1 MVASVESL
9 ISSDG
14 DDPAQVWTSR
24 ELNGALITAVDPV
37 IADDI
42 TRLLLDAFARPP
54 AALREELSALLSAV
68 PAEPRV
74 WPTETQ
80 VSRPVFDVPPIGD
93 VAALAA
99 WLGMSIEELEWFAA
113 RGRWSGRAS
122 ARLRHY
128 RVTRIPKRSG
138 GVRVIE
144 APKERLATVQRK
156 ILDEILS
163 AVPPHPAAHG
173 FVRGRSVR
181 SFAGATYLTS
191 LCTTV
196 LAVADR
202 DQTDWYHAALLRE
215 RHLPQGALTSPAL
228 LNLVLRRLDIRI
240 SGYAAKHGITYTRY
254 ADDLAFSGDG
264 MDTGRL
270 HWFVARV
277 VVAEG
282 FRLHPDKTRVMG
294 EHQRQQLT
302 GLVVNRGLHARRSE
316 YDALKALLH
325 NAAREGA
332 ASQNRVGHQDFRAH
346 VYGRIDWVSTGSPRR
361 RERLLEMAAQVEW

>member
-1 MVASVESL
+1 M
-9 ISSDG
+9 
-14 DDPAQVWTSR
+14 
-24 ELNGALITAVDPV
+24 
-37 IADDI
+37 
-42 TRLLLDAFARPP
+42 
-54 AALREELSALLSAV
+54 
-68 PAEPRV
+68 
-74 WPTETQ
+74 
-80 VSRPVFDVPPIGD
+80 
-93 VAALAA
+93 
-99 WLGMSIEELEWFAA
+99 
-113 RGRWSGRAS
+113 
-122 ARLRHY
+122 
-128 RVTRIPKRSG
+128 
-138 GVRVIE
+138 
-144 APKERLATVQRK
+144 
-156 ILDEILS
+156 
-163 AVPPHPAAHG
+163 
-173 FVRGRSVR
+173 
-181 SFAGATYLTS
+181 ATYLTS

-215 RHLPQGALTSPAL
+215 RHLPQGAPTSPAL

-294 EHQRQQLT
+294 EHQRQQLA

-361 RERLLEMAAQVEW
+361 RERLLAMAAQVEW

>member
-1 MVASVESL
+1 M
-9 ISSDG
+9 
-14 DDPAQVWTSR
+14 
-24 ELNGALITAVDPV
+24 
-37 IADDI
+37 
-42 TRLLLDAFARPP
+42 
-54 AALREELSALLSAV
+54 
-68 PAEPRV
+68 
-74 WPTETQ
+74 
-80 VSRPVFDVPPIGD
+80 
-93 VAALAA
+93 
-99 WLGMSIEELEWFAA
+99 
-113 RGRWSGRAS
+113 
-122 ARLRHY
+122 
-128 RVTRIPKRSG
+128 
-138 GVRVIE
+138 
-144 APKERLATVQRK
+144 
-156 ILDEILS
+156 
-163 AVPPHPAAHG
+163 
-173 FVRGRSVR
+173 
-181 SFAGATYLTS
+181 ATYLTS

-215 RHLPQGALTSPAL
+215 RHLPQGAPTSPAL

-294 EHQRQQLT
+294 EHQRQQLA

-346 VYGRIDWVSTGSPRR
+346 VYGRID
-361 RERLLEMAAQVEW
+361 